1 VKVSGECGFDVSI
14 SRRRKH
20 AILQIITKQKDMT
33 SKVQRLDDGMINRI
47 AAGEVIERPASVV
60 KELVE
65 NAIDAGARH
74 IEVVTAGGG
83 KNLIRVSDDGS
94 GMSKQDLRLAVE
106 RHCTSKLTDD
116 LLNIRTLGFRG
127 EALPSIGA
135 VSRLSIA
142 TREAGA
148 DQGFAIHVADGRIEG
163 PAPSSWTKGTRVEVS
178 DLFFSVPARLKFL
191 KSDRAEANAVS
202 DVVRRMAIANPRVG
216 VVLTGSD
223 RNETHF
229 PPARAGDLMAAQGE
243 RLAQVLGRDCM
254 DNALAIEDE
263 REGVQLSGFIG
274 LPTFDRANSLHQF
287 LSVNGR
293 PVRDPLL
300 LSAIRGGYGD
310 TLTKGRYPV
319 AALFIDLHPAHVDV
333 NVHPAKSDV
342 RFRDPGL
349 VRGLLV
355 GAIKHAL
362 SESGLHANTGG
373 TKAALDA
380 FRHQNHLG
388 NHTAPRSAPGAPYS
402 ARPFNASWSA
412 QSSPSRPIHGVP
424 GFSDAPAFQA
434 IRTPSARAEPSVED
448 EGSPTCYPLGAARA
462 QIHEN
467 YILAQTDDGVVLVDQ
482 HAAHERLVYER
493 MKRNLDENG
502 IARQILLI
510 PDIVDL
516 PEDDVNNLLTR
527 SDELAEVG
535 LIIDAFGPGA
545 IAVRET
551 PALLGEVDTASLI
564 RDLADELAEWERSTL
579 ITDKLYSIASR
590 MACHGSVRSG
600 RRLTGDE
607 MNALLREMEKTP
619 NSGQCNHGRPTF
631 ITLSL
636 SEIEKLFDRR

>member
-1 VKVSGECGFDVSI
+1 MI
-14 SRRRKH
+14 
-20 AILQIITKQKDMT
+20 
-33 SKVQRLDDGMINRI
+33 SKVQRLDDAMINRI

-83 KNLIRVSDDGS
+83 KSLIRVSDDGS

-142 TREAGA
+142 SRQAGS
-148 DQGFAIHVADGRIEG
+148 DEGFAIHVADGRIEG
-163 PAPSSWTKGTRVEVS
+163 PAPSSWAKGTRVEVS

-216 VVLTGSD
+216 VVLAGSD

-229 PPARAGDLMAAQGE
+229 PPARADDFMAAQGE
-243 RLAQVLGRDCM
+243 RLGQVLGRDFM
-254 DNALAIEDE
+254 DNALAIEEE
-263 REGVQLSGFIG
+263 REGVRLSGFIG

-319 AALFIDLHPAHVDV
+319 AALFIDLNPAHVDV

-349 VRGLLV
+349 VRGLMV
-355 GAIKHAL
+355 GAIKRAL

-380 FRHQNHLG
+380 FRRQNHA
-388 NHTAPRSAPGAPYS
+388 TPGRTSPNAYNP
-402 ARPFNASWSA
+402 RPFNASWSA
-412 QSSPSRPIHGVP
+412 QTSPSRPIHSVQ

-434 IRTPSARAEPSVED
+434 TRTPSARAEPFAED
-448 EGSPTCYPLGAARA
+448 ETSPTRYPLGAARA

-516 PEDDVNNLLTR
+516 PEEDVNNLLAR

-579 ITDKLYSIASR
+579 ITDKLYAIASR

-600 RRLTGDE
+600 RRLTGEE

>member
-1 VKVSGECGFDVSI
+1 
-14 SRRRKH
+14 
-20 AILQIITKQKDMT
+20 MT
-33 SKVQRLDDGMINRI
+33 TRVQRLDNSMINRI

-65 NAIDAGARH
+65 NAIDAGAQN

-83 KNLIRVSDDGS
+83 KNLIRVSDDGA
-94 GMSKQDLRLAVE
+94 GMSEQDLRLAVE

-116 LLNIRTLGFRG
+116 LLDIRTLGFRG

-142 TREAGA
+142 TRQSGSKS
-148 DQGFAIHVADGRIEG
+148 GFVINVSDGKIEG
-163 PAPSSWTKGTRVEVS
+163 PAPASWAKGTRAEVS

-191 KSDRAEANAVS
+191 KSDRAEANAVT

-216 VVLTGSD
+216 VTLAGSD
-223 RNETHF
+223 RKETHF
-229 PPARAGDLMAAQGE
+229 PRATDENLSGAQSE
-243 RLAQVLGRDCM
+243 RLRQVLGQDFI
-254 DNALAIEDE
+254 DNALAINEE
-263 REGVQLSGFIG
+263 REGVQLSGFISI
-274 LPTFDRANSLHQF
+274 PTFDRANSLHQF

-300 LSAIRGGYGD
+300 LSAIRGGYSD
-310 TLTKGRYPV
+310 TLTRGRYPV
-319 AALFIDLHPAHVDV
+319 VALFIDLNPTHVDV

-349 VRGLLV
+349 VRGLFV
-355 GAIKHAL
+355 GAIKRAL
-362 SESGLHANTGG
+362 SNSGLRSDSSG
-373 TKAALDA
+373 TAAALNA
-380 FRHQNHLG
+380 FRRQNTAS
-388 NHTAPRSAPGAPYS
+388 NHHAPPPYE
-402 ARPFNASWSA
+402 RPVHAHWST
-412 QSSPSRPIHGVP
+412 QNSPSHPLS
-424 GFSDAPAFQA
+424 GFNETPQTAFGTME
-434 IRTPSARAEPSVED
+434 TPYARAEMNGEED
-448 EGSPTCYPLGAARA
+448 ISLTQHPLGAARA

-467 YILAQTDDGVVLVDQ
+467 YIIAQTQNGLVLIDQ

-493 MKRNLDENG
+493 MKNNLDQNG

-510 PDIVDL
+510 PEIVDL
-516 PEDDVNNLLTR
+516 PEEDVNNITSR
-527 SDELAEVG
+527 ADELAEVG

-551 PALLGEVDTASLI
+551 PALLGEVDASALI
-564 RDLADELAEWERSTL
+564 RDLADELAEWDKTTL
-579 ITDKLYSIASR
+579 IRDKLNAIASR

-600 RRLTGDE
+600 RRLTAKE

-636 SEIEKLFDRR
+636 TEIEKLFDRR